1 MTDYDGL
8 CEPETECGC
17 GVKDFAP
24 CGQGPY
30 HNCRPARARNDGSS
44 VLFKR
49 LPHNG

>member
-8 CEPETECGC
+8 CEPET
-17 GVKDFAP
+17 DFSRQDHRCMP
-24 CGQGPY
+24 W
-30 HNCRPARARNDGSS
+30 ARNDGSS